1 MTQRDTP
8 PQAGLTRNPHETGVI
23 HDAYSTEGS
32 VWYVTRD
39 ELAAIE
45 ARARRRGHQAPMDA
59 EEMREKIRTQRGKSP
74 RTLVRA
80 RKVS

>member
-8 PQAGLTRNPHETGVI
+8 PQAGLTRNPHETGVV
-23 HDAYSTEGS
+23 HDVFCWPGQP

-45 ARARRRGHQAPMDA
+45 ARARRRGHQAPLDA
-59 EEMREKIRTQRGKSP
+59 EELRTKLREQKRFTRG
-74 RTLVRA
+74 VA
-80 RKVS
+80 RGRKFA

>member
-45 ARARRRGHQAPMDA
+45 ARARRRGHQAPVDLD
-59 EEMREKIRTQRGKSP
+59 EMRDTIRARKGKSP

-80 RKVS
+80 RRVS

>member
-1 MTQRDTP
+1 MFDDTP
-8 PQAGLTRNPHETGVI
+8 PQAGLTTDPTETGI
-23 HDAYSTEGS
+23 LHDVFCWPGQP

-45 ARARRRGHQAPMDA
+45 ARARRRGHQAPVDLD
-59 EEMREKIRTQRGKSP
+59 ELRDTIRTQRGKSP